1 MELKEKS
8 VLELEERKA
17 KIREE
22 IENPEADLDALE
34 EEARA
39 INDELETRVKEEAEK
54 IEERKA
60 IAEDETIEVVE
71 KIEERTE
78 NKTMDNVEIRNSK
91 EYINAYAEYL
101 KTGDDKECR
110 ALTTGDVP
118 VPQIVYDRIQTA
130 WEKDDILSRV
140 RKSYIKGILKV
151 GFEVSSSPAVI
162 HEEGGDP
169 INEEELVLG
178 IATLTP
184 VSIKKFVSLSDEIYD
199 LTGSE
204 FIDYIYDELTYRIAH
219 LAAQMV
225 VGTIEAAPATSTTT
239 AAGVPQLPVTA
250 LAQSTISQAIALL
263 SDEASNPV
271 IIMSKGTW
279 AEFKAVQ
286 YAGQFATDIFEG
298 LPVLFTDNFDS
309 FTDTTDDEPF
319 AIVGDLNK
327 FLVNFP
333 AGDGVDI
340 KFDDKTLMT
349 SDLIRIMGR
358 MYAGFAVTAPNAF
371 VNLIKDG
378 E

>member
-1 MELKEKS
+1 MAEVKEMMIE
-8 VLELEERKA
+8 ELEERKLA
-17 KIREE
+17 IKEE
-22 IENPEADLDALE
+22 INEPEADLDALE

-39 INDELETRVKEEAEK
+39 INAELETRAIEEAEK
-54 IEERKA
+54 VEERKA
-60 IAEDETIEVVE
+60 VAEGKDTIEIETIE
-71 KIEERTE
+71 ERNE
-78 NKTMDNVEIRNSK
+78 VLNDMEIRNTA
-91 EYINAYAEYL
+91 EYINAYANYI

-110 ALTTGDVP
+110 ALTTGSVP
-118 VPQIVYDRIQTA
+118 VPQLVYDRIGTA

-151 GFEVSSSPAVI
+151 GFEASSSPAEI

-169 INEEELVLG
+169 VDEEELVLG

-184 VSIKKFVSLSDEIYD
+184 VSIKKWISISDEVYD
-199 LTGSE
+199 LTGE
-204 FIDYIYDELTYRIAH
+204 AFLDYIYDELTYRIAH
-219 LAAQMV
+219 YAAQVV
-225 VGTIEAAPATSTTT
+225 VGTIEAAPATSSST

-250 LAQSTISQAIALL
+250 LAQDTIAQAIALL

-271 IIMSKGTW
+271 AIMSKGTW
-279 AEFKAVQ
+279 AEFKGVQ

-309 FTDTTDDEPF
+309 FTDTTANEPF

-327 FLVNFP
+327 FLINFP
-333 AGDGVDI
+333 AGEEIDI

-349 SDLIRIMGR
+349 SDLIRILGR
-358 MYAGFAVTAPNAF
+358 MYAGFAVTAPNCF
-371 VNLIKDG
+371 VNLIKS

>member
-1 MELKEKS
+1 MAEVKEMMIE
-8 VLELEERKA
+8 ELEERKLEI
-17 KIREE
+17 KEE
-22 IENPEADLDALE
+22 INEPDADLDALE

-39 INDELETRVKEEAEK
+39 INAELETRAKEEAEK
-54 IEERKA
+54 VEERKA
-60 IAEDETIEVVE
+60 VAEGKDTIEIETIE
-71 KIEERTE
+71 ERNE
-78 NKTMDNVEIRNSK
+78 VLNDMEIRNTA
-91 EYINAYAEYL
+91 EYINAYANYI

-118 VPQIVYDRIQTA
+118 VPQLVYDRIGTA

-151 GFEVSSSPAVI
+151 GFEASSSPAEV

-169 INEEELVLG
+169 VTEEELVLG

-184 VSIKKFVSLSDEIYD
+184 VSIKKWISISDEVYD
-199 LTGSE
+199 LTGE
-204 FIDYIYDELTYRIAH
+204 AFLDYIYDELTYRIAH
-219 LAAQMV
+219 LAAQIV
-225 VGTIEAAPATSTTT
+225 VGTIEGAPATSTTT

-250 LAQSTISQAIALL
+250 LAQDTIAQAIALL

-271 IIMSKGTW
+271 AIMSKGTW
-279 AEFKAVQ
+279 AEFKGVQ

-309 FTDTTDDEPF
+309 FTDTLADEPF

-327 FLVNFP
+327 FLINFP
-333 AGDGVDI
+333 AGEDIDI

-349 SDLIRIMGR
+349 SDLIRILGR
-358 MYAGFAVTAPNAF
+358 MYAGFAVTAPNCF
-371 VNLIKDG
+371 VNLIKT
-378 E
+378 EE

>member
-1 MELKEKS
+1 MAEVKEMMIE
-8 VLELEERKA
+8 ELEARKLEI
-17 KIREE
+17 KEE
-22 IENPEADLDALE
+22 INEPEADLDALE

-39 INDELETRVKEEAEK
+39 INDELETRAIEEAEK
-54 IEERKA
+54 VEERKA
-60 IAEDETIEVVE
+60 VAEGKDTIEIETIE
-71 KIEERTE
+71 ERNE
-78 NKTMDNVEIRNSK
+78 VKDNMEIRNTA
-91 EYINAYAEYL
+91 EYINAYANYI

-110 ALTTGDVP
+110 ALTTGAVP
-118 VPQIVYDRIQTA
+118 VPQLVYDRIGTA

-151 GFEVSSSPAVI
+151 GFEVSSSPAAI

-169 INEEELVLG
+169 VDEEELVLG

-184 VSIKKFVSLSDEIYD
+184 VSIKKWISISDEVYD
-199 LTGSE
+199 LTGE
-204 FIDYIYDELTYRIAH
+204 AFLDYIYDELTYRIAH

-225 VGTIEAAPATSTTT
+225 VGTIEAAPATSSST

-250 LAQSTISQAIALL
+250 LSQATISQAIALL

-309 FTDTTDDEPF
+309 FTDASANDGF

-327 FLVNFP
+327 FLINFP
-333 AGDGVDI
+333 AGEDIAI

-349 SDLIRIMGR
+349 SDLIRILGR
-358 MYAGFAVTAPNAF
+358 MYAGFAVTAPNCF
-371 VNLIKDG
+371 VNLIKD

>member
-1 MELKEKS
+1 MAEIKEMMIE
-8 VLELEERKA
+8 ELEERKLA
-17 KIREE
+17 IKEE
-22 IENPEADLDALE
+22 INEPEADLDALE

-39 INDELETRVKEEAEK
+39 INEELETRAKEEAEK
-54 IEERKA
+54 VEERKA
-60 IAEDETIEVVE
+60 VAEGKDTIEIETIEE
-71 KIEERTE
+71 REEV
-78 NKTMDNVEIRNSK
+78 KTDMEIRNSK
-91 EYINAYAEYL
+91 EYINAYANYI
-101 KTGDDKECR
+101 KTGNDKECR

-118 VPQIVYDRIQTA
+118 VPQLVYDRIGTA

-151 GFEVSSSPAVI
+151 GFEASSSPAEI

-169 INEEELVLG
+169 VTEEELVLG

-184 VSIKKFVSLSDEIYD
+184 MSIKKWISISDEVYD
-199 LTGSE
+199 LTGE
-204 FIDYIYDELTYRIAH
+204 AFLDYIYDELTYRIAH

-225 VGTIEAAPATSTTT
+225 VGTIEAAPATSSST

-250 LAQSTISQAIALL
+250 LAQDTIAQAIALL

-271 IIMSKGTW
+271 AIMSKGTW
-279 AEFKAVQ
+279 AEFKGVQ

-309 FTDTTDDEPF
+309 FTDTADTEPF

-333 AGDGVDI
+333 AGEDIDI

-349 SDLIRIMGR
+349 SDLIRILGR
-358 MYAGFAVTAPNAF
+358 MYAGFAVTAPNCF
-371 VNLIKDG
+371 VNLIKS